1 MLAFLPEMW
10 YNDICESFGS
20 GIAEQ
25 NVTTYRRNRMA
36 KRRRIRWDRVIMVFG
51 PLLLLM
57 IILCVKCSGSDEKG
71 QKKKPAAAESS
82 SIAESTDSIAEST
95 GPIPEQTLPGT
106 TQNQPAVPADVQQ
119 KEFLV
124 VIDPGHGGG
133 DAGALNNADNPTR
146 FEKDDN
152 LNLGLELEKSFQK
165 YPNIRTIMT
174 RTTDTFVELSE
185 RCRIANDANADFFIS
200 LHRNSAVEGDGVEIW
215 INNDSG
221 GDNSVD
227 KLLAQYIMELLDEA
241 GISKKRGIKSGFRNS
256 DANRESNNYYV
267 NRYTNM
273 PSCLIELGFMTS
285 DIDNQNYDS
294 HLQDYADAI
303 AAAVSELITER
314 MNEVQ
319 DLNMQ

>member
-1 MLAFLPEMW
+1 M
-10 YNDICESFGS
+10 
-20 GIAEQ
+20 
-25 NVTTYRRNRMA
+25 
-36 KRRRIRWDRVIMVFG
+36 
-51 PLLLLM
+51 
-57 IILCVKCSGSDEKG
+57 
-71 QKKKPAAAESS
+71 
-82 SIAESTDSIAEST
+82 
-95 GPIPEQTLPGT
+95 
-106 TQNQPAVPADVQQ
+106 
-119 KEFLV
+119 
-124 VIDPGHGGG
+124 
-133 DAGALNNADNPTR
+133 
-146 FEKDDN
+146 
-152 LNLGLELEKSFQK
+152 
-165 YPNIRTIMT
+165 
-174 RTTDTFVELSE
+174 
-185 RCRIANDANADFFIS
+185 
-200 LHRNSAVEGDGVEIW
+200 
-215 INNDSG
+215 
-221 GDNSVD
+221 D